1 MEFLKT
7 NVMRQKYKSFIE
19 EILLAVANCG
29 PCGRFSCKEHRK
41 FTVACN
47 RCREQRYSNC
57 CAVKSYIEI
66 LTKSGD

>member
-19 EILLAVANCG
+19 EILLAAASCG
-29 PCGRFSCKEHRK
+29 PCGRFSCKEHRN
-41 FTVACN
+41 FTVICN